1 MLNQV
6 QHDDGR
12 GGTGV
17 LRPYPPTP
25 LSLSLSKAARKLSY
39 TREIC
44 LNLRNEARAPHLPPH
59 SSPERHSRGKSHRH
73 AADGDPHERPAPQSC
88 GIRGRCRATITA
100 HFRAVLRQLARH
112 CEAAGR
118 SNPEPLRAGL
128 WRNDGFLHNAGSIST
143 LHCAGL
149 LRRLSNT
156 TGTSSRL
163 IVAVCIGLASITFR
177 ASASIT
183 ASKSRSL

>member
-44 LNLRNEARAPHLPPH
+44 LNLRNEARPP
-59 SSPERHSRGKSHRH
+59 SL
-73 AADGDPHERPAPQSC
+73 AA
-88 GIRGRCRATITA
+88 
-100 HFRAVLRQLARH
+100 
-112 CEAAGR
+112 
-118 SNPEPLRAGL
+118 
-128 WRNDGFLHNAGSIST
+128 FL
-143 LHCAGL
+143 
-149 LRRLSNT
+149 
-156 TGTSSRL
+156 TGTPLSWKVTPTR
-163 IVAVCIGLASITFR
+163 R
-177 ASASIT
+177 
-183 ASKSRSL
+183 R